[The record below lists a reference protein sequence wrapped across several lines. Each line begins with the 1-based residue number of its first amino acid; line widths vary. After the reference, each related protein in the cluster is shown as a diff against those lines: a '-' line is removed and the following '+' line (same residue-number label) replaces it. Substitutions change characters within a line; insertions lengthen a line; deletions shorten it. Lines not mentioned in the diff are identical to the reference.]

1 MRSYYKDLLPCGG
14 RVVPWKAIWKPK
26 VPLRVPFF
34 VWVVALHRI
43 LTNLWKRRILVVDCC
58 CMCKRSGES
67 IDHLLLHCP
76 ISQELWCF
84 ILCLFGVQLVMP
96 RGVKELLDCWK
107 AGLGRL
113 GIW

>member
-1 MRSYYKDLLPCGG
+1 MLVNILEESCLKFNEGSSQGG
-14 RVVPWKAIWKPK
+14 
-26 VPLRVPFF
+26 FF
-34 VWVVALHRI
+34 VWVAAMGRI
-43 LTNLWKRRILVVDCC
+43 ISIDNLRKQRVLVVDWCF
-58 CMCKRSGES
+58 MCKRSGES

>member
-1 MRSYYKDLLPCGG
+1 MLVNILEESCLKFNEGSSQG
-14 RVVPWKAIWKPK
+14 S
-26 VPLRVPFF
+26 FF
-34 VWVVALHRI
+34 VWVAAMGRI
-43 LTNLWKRRILVVDCC
+43 ISIDNLRKQRVLVVDWCF
-58 CMCKRSGES
+58 MCKRSGES